1 MTRALVLTAL
11 DLEARGLARHLG
23 LGLVSCSRWAQF
35 RAGSTEIVAVGI
47 GAGHLEARCGSVAKP
62 DLVISA
68 GVCGG
73 LAPSLPPGALVI
85 PEAVLA
91 PDGARRAT
99 AVLPGLER
107 RGTLVSTREMV
118 TTPAA
123 KARLHLTAGALAVDM
138 ESAEILDWAGARG
151 WPAVIV
157 RAVADPADRSLP
169 HDLASA
175 VDEDGRLHPLRA
187 VRAALARPRAIPA
200 ALALRSGT
208 EAALRNVAHVL
219 AQIVAGPPGA
229 GTTPRPQGL

>member
-1 MTRALVLTAL
+1 VTRALVLTAL

-23 LGLVSCSRWAQF
+23 LGLVSGSSWAQF

-47 GAGHLEARCGSVAKP
+47 GAGHLEARCGSVARP

-73 LAPSLPPGALVI
+73 LAPALRPGALVI

-91 PDGARRAT
+91 PDGASRAT
-99 AVLPGLER
+99 AALPGLER

-123 KARLHLTAGALAVDM
+123 KARLYLTAGALAVDM
-138 ESAEILDWAGARG
+138 ESAAILDWAGARG

-219 AQIVAGPPGA
+219 AQIVGGPPWA
-229 GTTPRPQGL
+229 GTTPRPHGP